1 MQQQNQEFLLKCI
14 NEIGSALLYNQNAG
28 LSGLHTT
35 IINALAIDSNFQL
48 YALIEKKQ
56 AGFYSEYQSFPSE
69 LLFFRK
75 GKSFYLKV
83 WGNAMVLDDLQS
95 FNKVIGNAAEKD
107 FACDTAAV
115 LKISIE
121 NIYYHEYRQPMYFGW
136 KGRVKKIR
144 DWFTGIKA
152 FSFTLKPTPAFD
164 AGSYEQ
170 AIA

>member
-1 MQQQNQEFLLKCI
+1 MQQHNEEFLRHCI
-14 NEIGSALLYNQNAG
+14 NEIGSALIYNQNAG

-35 IINALAIDSNFQL
+35 IINVLFIDDNFQL

-56 AGFYSEYQSFPSE
+56 ARLYSEFQSFPSE

-75 GKSFYLKV
+75 GKSFYLKA
-83 WGNAMVLDDLQS
+83 WGNAMVLEDSES
-95 FNKVIGNAAEKD
+95 FNKVLPGTDIEEAPGCE
-107 FACDTAAV
+107 TAAV

-136 KGRVKKIR
+136 KGKFEKIR

-152 FSFTLKPTPAFD
+152 FSFTLRLAS
-164 AGSYEQ
+164 AYNNSYNS
-170 AIA
+170 IA